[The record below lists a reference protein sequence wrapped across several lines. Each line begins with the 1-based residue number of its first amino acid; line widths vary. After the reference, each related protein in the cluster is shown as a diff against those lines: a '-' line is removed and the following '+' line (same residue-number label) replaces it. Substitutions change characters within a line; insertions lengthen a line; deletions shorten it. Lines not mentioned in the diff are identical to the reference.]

1 MQNDFTKYGIDWDG
15 PVPAPSPESVEVPE
29 TRCPIDPER
38 LQSLSLFYPPHN
50 ASVNDVIEVFVR
62 AVTHVYEMLNPQHST

>member
-1 MQNDFTKYGIDWDG
+1 MQNGFTNYGIDWDG

-50 ASVNDVIEVFVR
+50 ASKCYVIEVFVR
-62 AVTHVYEMLNPQHST
+62 AVTHVYEMLNPQHPT